1 MFYLYGCNFFFNSE
15 NVDMKL
21 SELSGLLTD
30 VLAQLA
36 KAKAEIIERI
46 ETLETALSDVNLPPD
61 AVSSLAALMAKAQA
75 LDDIVPDP
83 VDPEEPVDPEN
94 P

>member
-75 LDDIVPDP
+75 LDDIVPD
-83 VDPEEPVDPEN
+83 DEMRR
-94 P
+94 